1 MEDYFTY
8 ACRKAETET
17 GSEKIAWEQEVQRM
31 TDWLNKDRL
40 VESIEDEIRE
50 PSELSYFE
58 VMCWKAENSL
68 ELAEKAEAQREAD
81 RIVKIMNTRSAID
94 TSLPKSSG
102 NASNPVYGS
111 GPSAGV
117 GVGGGSGGLATP
129 GQAVIGQIA
138 TNLSGAVP
146 QYAYA
151 VMNTNLTSAQLMS
164 GSVNVRH
171 EVQSDSAELPPQVLY
186 TEDDSGNQIRMTLA
200 PEYSIST
207 HEALQLML
215 LLQATATN
223 PRAFSAYRFVKS
235 KNLERHFKFETC

>member
-17 GSEKIAWEQEVQRM
+17 ETETGSEKLEWQKEVQRM
-31 TDWLNKDRL
+31 TDWLNNDRM
-40 VESIEDEIRE
+40 ED
-50 PSELSYFE
+50 LLK
-58 VMCWKAENSL
+58 V
-68 ELAEKAEAQREAD
+68 
-81 RIVKIMNTRSAID
+81 D
-94 TSLPKSSG
+94 TSLPKSTG

-117 GVGGGSGGLATP
+117 GGAPGTWVPGGAGAA

-138 TNLSGAVP
+138 TNLSGAAP

-186 TEDDSGNQIRMTLA
+186 TEDDSGNQLRMTLA

-235 KNLERHFKFETC
+235 KNLERHFKFEAC